1 MHEMEQAANDPDISS
16 CSSCGTK
23 TYDLVGSL
31 IDPSAD
37 ICMGCAK
44 REDMQMQG
52 SRKQAG
58 KGAWTPAAG
67 GGERYSGN
75 GWSAMVYESSDG
87 GYRFSITNPI
97 GEDAGS
103 GYDRSAS
110 SLEEAKQKALAAA
123 PGGGRTSRRV
133 IASGGV
139 NYNGQDYV
147 MGMTG
152 ADATCI
158 VCNTHFPSGAEGF
171 VKPGEGGTKG
181 ATFVCRWD
189 AQDIQA
195 QGSKTATNTQK
206 VRARDL
212 QPGMHLIAPVGAT
225 SGKTW
230 VGPVIT
236 KVVNQLGS
244 TFVYTVNGGKMN
256 MGPADL
262 VEVAPSWP
270 NPLGET
276 SKNSVKQAAFRQRV
290 QANLRTAAYED
301 DYDSAGDAYAYE
313 DQDGRKFTDRDIEEV
328 KLMARDYE
336 AWSNL

>member
-1 MHEMEQAANDPDISS
+1 MHEMEQAANDLDIAS

-58 KGAWTPAAG
+58 RKATAGYVSAG
-67 GGERYSGN
+67 GIEYEWDYDYDQDSYGEPSLVVMLRDKGN
-75 GWSAMVYESSDG
+75 IVDSLGGIEVRSLQISDHG
-87 GYRFSITNPI
+87 NVNINPQDEQYLKSIAQEMADGMT
-97 GEDAGS
+97 S
-103 GYDRSAS
+103 TAS
-110 SLEEAKQKALAAA
+110 KTAAEVS
-123 PGGGRTSRRV
+123 RT
-133 IASGGV
+133 ASGGV

-158 VCNTHFPSGAEGF
+158 VCNTHFPGGAEGF
-171 VKPGEGGTKG
+171 VKPGEGGTEG

-195 QGSKTATNTQK
+195 QGSK
-206 VRARDL
+206 
-212 QPGMHLIAPVGAT
+212 
-225 SGKTW
+225 
-230 VGPVIT
+230 
-236 KVVNQLGS
+236 
-244 TFVYTVNGGKMN
+244 
-256 MGPADL
+256 
-262 VEVAPSWP
+262 
-270 NPLGET
+270 
-276 SKNSVKQAAFRQRV
+276 QAAFRKRV

-301 DYDSAGDAYAYE
+301 DFDSAGDAYVYE